1 VPSYSLRFKKL
12 VVEGGG
18 KLTVESTGQG
28 SVTLEG
34 EEVDVQSGGVI
45 EGDIVTFKV
54 TTFTV
59 RQAALVK
66 CRYKVRVYRTAQSTL
81 HFTSMADL
89 FNQTPSQLLWEAYS
103 NMFHVMRES
112 CSNTY
117 PPQPGTHL
125 YSRVNWSN
133 VE

>member
-1 VPSYSLRFKKL
+1 M
-12 VVEGGG
+12 EGGG

-45 EGDIVTFKV
+45 EGDVVTFNV

-66 CRYKVRVYRTAQSTL
+66 CRYKVRVYRTAQSAL

-89 FNQTPSQLLWEAYS
+89 FNQTPSQLLWETS
-103 NMFHVMRES
+103 SHKLQVMCES
-112 CSNTY
+112 CSYTY
-117 PPQPGTHL
+117 PPL
-125 YSRVNWSN
+125 SVAR
-133 VE
+133 

>member
-1 VPSYSLRFKKL
+1 M
-12 VVEGGG
+12 EGGG
-18 KLTVESTGQG
+18 KLTVESTGNG

-66 CRYKVRVYRTAQSTL
+66 CRYEVGLLKALYTL
-81 HFTSMADL
+81 
-89 FNQTPSQLLWEAYS
+89 LL
-103 NMFHVMRES
+103 
-112 CSNTY
+112 
-117 PPQPGTHL
+117 
-125 YSRVNWSN
+125 
-133 VE
+133 